1 MRLKT
6 YRASTMADAL
16 AAVKK
21 DLGRDAVILH
31 TRMYKVGA
39 IFGLFG
45 KPMVEV
51 TASDTV
57 RVPPITGKQPRPA
70 SRHAASNPSGPAE
83 SAASAADG
91 GERYRGRDENGVI
104 VELSGAARAKTPR
117 EQATPRPD
125 PAAPRRANAA
135 VGSPPPGSPGSST
148 ELPPQVRP
156 APASPA
162 REVARMAIR
171 QATRP
176 VPATSA
182 DPDSHE
188 CAHTE
193 RTATPA
199 TTDVEAGPAVVE
211 SIVAEELAA
220 IKRMVG
226 QVLQSN
232 ARAAASGIG
241 PISPGVRMPD
251 ALLRHYVRLI
261 ENEVAQEVADDVV
274 GALRDELTP
283 AELADDDIVRAGV
296 LRRLAGLIP
305 VADEAAL
312 PSAPGDGR
320 PLTIALIGPTGVG
333 KTTTIAKLAAA
344 YRLRY
349 GRRVGL
355 ITSDTYRIAA
365 VEQLR
370 TYAGIIGVPLRVVMT
385 PEEMAQACEALRDC
399 DVVLIDTAGR
409 SPADSAR
416 LEELQQFLAAARPHQ
431 THLVLSSVCA
441 EPSMVRTIERF
452 ADLRPSNVIFTKLDE
467 AANLG
472 VLVNISRRING
483 RLSYVTTGQ
492 EVPDDIE
499 PGHRDRLARMV
510 LDGPSR
516 PNATRPDPSASE
528 PDPRAVPA
536 VPAV

>member
-57 RVPPITGKQPRPA
+57 RVPSVGGRAPRPTP
-70 SRHAASNPSGPAE
+70 RTTQPAP
-83 SAASAADG
+83 AQ
-91 GERYRGRDENGVI
+91 GRDDDGII
-104 VELSGAARAKTPR
+104 VELSGSARSATPR
-117 EQATPRPD
+117 EARPTRAEAVPPRQPSATPSTV
-125 PAAPRRANAA
+125 APEPRTQR
-135 VGSPPPGSPGSST
+135 VTPPGERIEST
-148 ELPPQVRP
+148 PTRD
-156 APASPA
+156 
-162 REVARMAIR
+162 VARLAI
-171 QATRP
+171 QNATRSMAP
-176 VPATSA
+176 SVTEPDRSA
-182 DPDSHE
+182 GSALAPQE
-188 CAHTE
+188 
-193 RTATPA
+193 P
-199 TTDVEAGPAVVE
+199 PAVVS
-211 SIVAEELAA
+211 SIVADELAA

-232 ARAAASGIG
+232 ARAAATGIG
-241 PISPGVRMPD
+241 PVSPGVRMPD

-261 ENEVAQEVADDVV
+261 ENEVAQEVADEVV
-274 GALRDELTP
+274 SALRDELTP
-283 AELADDDIVRAGV
+283 AELADDEVVRAGV
-296 LRRLAGLIP
+296 LRRLAGLIA
-305 VADEAAL
+305 VADNASL
-312 PSAPGDGR
+312 PPAPSDGR

-344 YRLRY
+344 YRLRH

-370 TYAGIIGVPLRVVMT
+370 TYAGIIGVPLKVVLT
-385 PEEMAQACEALRDC
+385 PEEMAQACDALRDC

-416 LEELQQFLAAARPHQ
+416 LEELRQFLDVARPHQ

-472 VLVNISRRING
+472 VLVNISRRIEG

-499 PGHRDRLARMV
+499 PGHRDRLARLV
-510 LDGPSR
+510 LDGPNR
-516 PNATRPDPSASE
+516 TDPTRSE
-528 PDPRAVPA
+528 VVVPISEPRAVPA
-536 VPAV
+536 V